1 MFGRGQSAYMDS
13 IAERSST
20 MQRIAINPVDWS
32 LQYGYNQGE
41 LVEGHRRTL
50 YCAGQIATDAEMTLP
65 DPDDMRGQMVMAL
78 DNLEQVLEEAAMSLA
93 DVVDL
98 TIYTTDM
105 PAAFAE
111 FDAIVERLEKADV
124 RPAQSFLGVAALAQ
138 PELKVEIKATAV
150 Q

>member
-1 MFGRGQSAYMDS
+1 MNLNVT
-13 IAERSST
+13 ERSPT
-20 MQRIAINPVDWS
+20 MQRVAINPVDRN

-78 DNLEQVLEEAAMSLA
+78 DNLEQVLDEAAMSLA

-111 FDAIVERLEKADV
+111 FDAIVQRLEKADV
-124 RPAQSFLGVAALAQ
+124 RPAQCLLGVAALAL

>member
-1 MFGRGQSAYMDS
+1 MFGRDQRAYMDF
-13 IAERSST
+13 IAERSSN

-65 DPDDMRGQMVMAL
+65 DPDDMRGQITMAL

-98 TIYTTDM
+98 TIYTTDV

-111 FDAIVERLEKADV
+111 FDAIVQRLEKAEV
-124 RPAQSFLGVAALAQ
+124 RPAQCFLGVTALAL